1 MVYVG
6 MDVHRKRTQVA
17 VLGEDGTQL
26 MNRNVP
32 NDPAELAAILGPLG
46 PGTPAVFEAAYGWGW
61 LAELCEDLGM
71 ETHLAHPFRCKA
83 IASARLKN
91 DKVDARTLAHLLR
104 TDLLPE
110 AWIAPPEV
118 RDLRALLRHRARLVR
133 LSTSLKTR
141 VHAVLADRG
150 VRVEESLW
158 TKAGRARL
166 ATLDLP
172 PTGRAIVE
180 DCLAQ
185 IDAIELPLR
194 RLRSEIRRLAKPDP
208 RVEALQRLPGIGP
221 ITAMTLVA
229 EIGDI
234 ARFPSARKLC
244 AWAGLTPTVR
254 NSDLKVRHG
263 HISKQGSSWVRWTLV
278 EAAQV
283 ARARPPFTRTY
294 AQIARRRGKHIATV
308 AIARK
313 LLARCF
319 YVLKEMNDQPRSPGE
334 LDEGTLPE
342 TRPLQ

>member
-26 MNRNVP
+26 LNRNVP
-32 NDPAELAAILGPLG
+32 NDPGELTAILGPLG
-46 PGTPAVFEAAYGWGW
+46 RGTPAVFEAAYGWGW
-61 LAELCEDLGM
+61 LVELCEDLGM
-71 ETHLAHPFRCKA
+71 QPHLAHPFRCKA

-110 AWIAPPEV
+110 AWIAPSEV

-141 VHAVLADRG
+141 IHAVLADRG
-150 VRVEESLW
+150 VRFQDSLW
-158 TKAGRARL
+158 TKAGRDRL
-166 ATLDLP
+166 VTLDLP
-172 PTGRAIVE
+172 PTQRAIVQ
-180 DCLAQ
+180 DCLAL
-185 IDAIELPLR
+185 IDAIDLPPR

-208 RVEALQRLPGIGP
+208 RVAALQRLPGIGR

-234 ARFPSARKLC
+234 GRFPSARKLC

-254 NSDLKVRHG
+254 NSDLKIRHG
-263 HISKQGSSWVRWTLV
+263 HISKQGSAWVRWTLV

-294 AQIARRRGKHIATV
+294 AQIAQRRGKHIATV

-319 YVLKEMNDQPRSPGE
+319 YVLKEVDDQQRSPGE

-342 TRPLQ
+342 TRPVQ